1 MSQTKIL
8 VCGCE
13 PAAPTMDAEVEQLVA
28 QGLTFVPIQRACR
41 DRLTDTAQLAQSG
54 PCVMGCTQESSVFQS
69 VSNLSQDLQTINL
82 RGVLRGQGF
91 DDKSQLA
98 AALAAKA
105 AFRMAYKADP
115 VPAVLFRSHGHLAV
129 ISDDDFGFDLA
140 STASSGLD
148 VEFLVKN
155 PNTLHLNG
163 ERSMQVAAVDV
174 LQLQGYLGHFTLKV
188 KKSNPVDTEL
198 CTRCG
203 ACAAACPTQ
212 SISPDSLTINLDSCD
227 RSGACMKACGGF
239 QAISFADLEQTS
251 ERQCEL
257 VVDCTEKGLFSDRQA
272 PLGYWHVG
280 RSHAL
285 LAQAMLEAVQMVGEF
300 EKPKFFNYTESL
312 CAHSRSEKQGCNNCI
327 DTCSTKAISSAGK
340 GVKVDPQLCLGC
352 GTCTAVCPTGA
363 MQYAYSPVVSIGSAL
378 KAALKVFKDNKGR
391 RAEVVLHQ
399 KDMPS
404 NWLEQAKRISKGQAI
419 IPNVGESNTTLIPVE
434 LHHGASMGP
443 DLWLSA
449 LAYGAERVSVVL
461 TPEEHKHYHVAL
473 SAQMDWV
480 NEVLTAMGLGSRVRI
495 LAAGSSYELFKPSRN
510 ALNEIPLASFAMA
523 DNKRARMEFA
533 FEHLLQHAAVQPQT
547 PVALPK
553 GSPFGA
559 VLVNTDKCTL
569 CMSCTGAC
577 PSSALIDNPLEPQLR
592 FIERNCVQCGLC
604 ASTCPEGAIEL
615 VPQLNL
621 TATAKAKQ
629 VLNQSQPFH
638 CIKCAKPFGTKHMI
652 ESMLERLAAHSMFQD
667 NANRLKMCADCRVT
681 DMYSRKDEMTIFE
694 VKP

>member
-1 MSQTKIL
+1 MTQTKIL

-13 PAAPTMDAEVEQLVA
+13 PGAPSMESEIERLSAE
-28 QGLTFVPIQRACR
+28 GLRFAPIQRACR
-41 DRLTDTAQLAQSG
+41 DNLGETARLAQSG
-54 PCVMGCTQESSVFQS
+54 PCMMGCTQESSVFQN
-69 VSNLSQDLQTINL
+69 VSKLAPDFQTINL
-82 RGVLRGQGF
+82 RGVLKGQTS
-91 DDKSQLA
+91 DSKIQIA
-98 AALAAKA
+98 AAIAAKS
-105 AFRMAYKADP
+105 AFAQAYKADP

-129 ISDDDFGFDLA
+129 VSDDDFGFELA
-140 STASSGLD
+140 SAASSGLD
-148 VEFLVKN
+148 IEFLVKN
-155 PNTLHLNG
+155 PHSLALSGN
-163 ERSMQVAAVDV
+163 RSIQVAAVEV
-174 LQLQGYLGHFTLKV
+174 TQAQGYLGSFTLKV

-203 ACAAACPTQ
+203 ACAAVCPTQ
-212 SISPDSLTINLDSCD
+212 SISQESLTINLDSCD
-227 RSGACMKACGGF
+227 KSGACIKACGGF
-239 QAISFADLEQTS
+239 AAISFADLEHVS
-251 ERQCEL
+251 ERHCEL
-257 VVDCTEKGLFSDRQA
+257 LIDCTETGLFADRQA

-280 RSHAL
+280 RSQAL

-300 EKPKFFNYTESL
+300 EKPKFFNFTENL

-327 DTCSTKAISSAGK
+327 ETCSTKAISSAGK
-340 GVKVDPQLCLGC
+340 GIKVDPQLCLGC

-363 MQYAYSPVVSIGSAL
+363 LQYAYSPVVSIGTAL
-378 KAALKVFKDNKGR
+378 KAGLKVFRDNGGQ
-391 RAEVVLHQ
+391 RAEIVLHQ

-404 NWLEQAKRISKGQAI
+404 NWLEHAKRIAGVQA
-419 IPNVGESNTTLIPVE
+419 PGLTRGHGHMALIPIE

-461 TPEEHKHYHVAL
+461 TAEEHKHYHVAL
-473 SAQMDWV
+473 SAQADWV
-480 NEVLTAMGLGSRVRI
+480 NEVLVALGMGPRLRVLSVGSADA
-495 LAAGSSYELFKPSRN
+495 LFAANSVSQKEV
-510 ALNEIPLASFAMA
+510 PLASFAMA

-533 FEHLLQHAAVQPQT
+533 FEHLLQHATSQPT
-547 PVALPK
+547 GPIALPK

-559 VLVNTDKCTL
+559 VLVNKDKCTL

-604 ASTCPEGAIEL
+604 ASTCPEDAIEL
-615 VPQLNL
+615 LPQLNL
-621 TATAKAKQ
+621 TASAKTKR
-629 VLNQSQPFH
+629 VLNESAPFH

-652 ESMLERLAAHSMFQD
+652 ESMLGRLAGHSMFQD

>member
-1 MSQTKIL
+1 MNGEIERL
-8 VCGCE
+8 E
-13 PAAPTMDAEVEQLVA
+13 AD
-28 QGLTFVPIQRACR
+28 GLSFVPIQRACR
-41 DRLTDTAQLAQSG
+41 DNVVETAKLAESG
-54 PCVMGCTQESSVFQS
+54 PCLMGCTQEASIFQN
-69 VSNLSQDLQTINL
+69 VSNLAQDFQTINL
-82 RGVLRGQGF
+82 RGILRGQASNNS
-91 DDKSQLA
+91 KTQMA

-105 AFRMAYKADP
+105 AYSQAYRADP

-129 ISDDDFGFDLA
+129 VSDDDFGFELA

-155 PNTLHLNG
+155 ANTLTLTG
-163 ERSMQVAAVDV
+163 GRSVQVAAVEV
-174 LQLQGYLGHFTLKV
+174 THAQGYLGDFTLKV

-203 ACAAACPTQ
+203 ACADACPTQ
-212 SISPDSLTINLDSCD
+212 SISRDSLTINLDSCD
-227 RSGACMKACGGF
+227 KSGACIKACGSF
-239 QAISFADLEQTS
+239 QAISFADMDQVS
-251 ERQCEL
+251 ERNCEL
-257 VVDCTEKGLFSDRQA
+257 LIDCTEEGLFADRQA

-300 EKPKFFNYTESL
+300 EKPKFFSYTESL
-312 CAHSRSEKQGCNNCI
+312 CAHSRSEKLGCNNCI

-340 GVKVDPQLCLGC
+340 GIKVNPQLCLGC

-363 MQYAYSPVVSIGSAL
+363 IQYAYSPVVSIGTAL
-378 KAALKVFKDNKGR
+378 KVALKVFKDNGGQ

-404 NWLEQAKRISKGQAI
+404 NWMEQAKRLAHKPAQNHS
-419 IPNVGESNTTLIPVE
+419 TTTFIPVE

-449 LAYGAERVSVVL
+449 VAYGAERVSVVI
-461 TPEEHKHYHVAL
+461 TPEEHKHYFSAL
-473 SAQMDWV
+473 SGQAAWV
-480 NEVLTAMGLGSRVRI
+480 NVVLKALGMGPRIRI
-495 LAAGSSYELFKPSRN
+495 LSSGSAHELFESEASSLTTAPVS
-510 ALNEIPLASFAMA
+510 IPQASFAMA
-523 DNKRARMEFA
+523 DNKRSRLEFA
-533 FEHLLQHAAVQPQT
+533 FEHLLQHALTPPVQAIP
-547 PVALPK
+547 LPK
-553 GSPFGA
+553 GAPFGA
-559 VLVNTDKCTL
+559 VLVNKDKCTL
-569 CMSCTGAC
+569 CLSCTGAC

-604 ASTCPEGAIEL
+604 QTTCPENAIEL

-621 TATAKAKQ
+621 LATAKGKQ
-629 VLNQSQPFH
+629 VLNESQPFH
-638 CIKCAKPFGTKHMI
+638 CIKCAKAFGTKHMI
-652 ESMLERLAAHSMFQD
+652 ESMLSRLAGHSMFQD

>member
-13 PAAPTMDAEVEQLVA
+13 PGSPKMDAEVEQLAA

-41 DRLTDTAQLAQSG
+41 DRLAETAQLAQSG
-54 PCVMGCTQESSVFQS
+54 PCVMGCTQESSVFQN
-69 VSNLSQDLQTINL
+69 VSNLSSDFQTINL
-82 RGVLRGQGF
+82 RGVLKGQGL
-91 DDKSQLA
+91 DEKSQLA

-105 AFRMAYKADP
+105 AFHLAYKADP

-129 ISDDDFGFDLA
+129 ISDDEFGFDLA

-155 PNTLHLNG
+155 PNALSLMG
-163 ERSMQVAAVDV
+163 DRPMQVAAVEV
-174 LQLQGYLGHFTLKV
+174 VQLQGYLGQFTLRV

-203 ACAAACPTQ
+203 ACVAACPTQ
-212 SISPDSLTINLDSCD
+212 SISPDSLTVNLDSCD
-227 RSGACMKACGGF
+227 RSGMCIKACGSF
-239 QAISFADLEQTS
+239 QAISFADLDQIS
-251 ERQCEL
+251 ERQVEL
-257 VVDCTEKGLFSDRQA
+257 VIDCTEKGLFSDRQA

-363 MQYAYSPVVSIGSAL
+363 MQYAYSPVVSIGTAL
-378 KAALKVFKDNKGR
+378 KTALKVFKDNQGR
-391 RAEVVLHQ
+391 RAEIVLHQ

-404 NWLEQAKRISKGQAI
+404 NWLEQAKRIASIELAANQ
-419 IPNVGESNTTLIPVE
+419 PDEFCSTLIPVE

-449 LAYGAERVSVVL
+449 LAYGAERVTVVL

-473 SAQMDWV
+473 SAQTAWV
-480 NEVLTAMGLGSRVRI
+480 NEVLTAMGLGPRVRI
-495 LAAGSSYELFKPSRN
+495 LSAGSSHELFRPGIPMAN
-510 ALNEIPLASFAMA
+510 AIPLASFAMA

-533 FEHLLQHAAVQPQT
+533 FEHLLQHASVQPQA

-559 VLVNTDKCTL
+559 VLVNKDKCTL

-621 TATAKAKQ
+621 TASAKAKQ

-681 DMYSRKDEMTIFE
+681 DMYSRTDEMTIFE

>member
-1 MSQTKIL
+1 MTQTKIL

-13 PAAPTMDAEVEQLVA
+13 PSAPSMNGEIERLKAEGMD
-28 QGLTFVPIQRACR
+28 FVPIQRACR
-41 DRLTDTAQLAQSG
+41 DNVVETAKYAESG
-54 PCVMGCTQESSVFQS
+54 PCVMGCTQEASVFQN
-69 VSNLSQDLQTINL
+69 VSNLADDFQTINL
-82 RGVLRGQGF
+82 RGILRGQGTTN
-91 DDKSQLA
+91 KIQLA
-98 AALAAKA
+98 ASLAAKA
-105 AFRMAYKADP
+105 AYSNAYKADP

-129 ISDDDFGFDLA
+129 VSDDDFGFELA

-148 VEFLVKN
+148 VEFLVRN
-155 PNTLHLNG
+155 ANSLTLSG
-163 ERSMQVAAVDV
+163 SRAIQVAAVEV
-174 LQLQGYLGHFTLKV
+174 TQVQGYLGSFTLKV

-203 ACAAACPTQ
+203 ACVEVCPTQ
-212 SISPDSLTINLDSCD
+212 SISADSFTINLDSCD
-227 RSGACMKACGGF
+227 KSGACVKACGSF
-239 QAISFADLEQTS
+239 QAISFADLDQVS
-251 ERQCEL
+251 ERNCEL
-257 VVDCTEKGLFSDRQA
+257 LIDCTEKGLFADRQA

-300 EKPKFFNYTESL
+300 EKPKFFSYSESL
-312 CAHSRSEKQGCNNCI
+312 CAHSRSEKLGCNNCI
-327 DTCSTKAISSAGK
+327 ETCSTKAISSAGK
-340 GVKVDPQLCLGC
+340 GIQVNPQLCLGC

-363 MQYAYSPVVSIGSAL
+363 IQYAYSPVVSIGTAL
-378 KAALKVFKDNKGR
+378 KVALKVFKDNGGQS
-391 RAEVVLHQ
+391 AEIVLHQ

-404 NWLEQAKRISKGQAI
+404 NWLEQAKRVASIQGT
-419 IPNVGESNTTLIPVE
+419 NNTTSNTLIPIE

-449 LAYGAERVSVVL
+449 VAYGAQRVSVVL
-461 TPEEHKHYHVAL
+461 TPEEHKHYFSAL
-473 SAQMDWV
+473 HGQADWV
-480 NEVLTAMGLGSRVRI
+480 NEVFKALGLGPRIRILSTGSSHELFGSKSEQLTA
-495 LAAGSSYELFKPSRN
+495 
-510 ALNEIPLASFAMA
+510 IPQASFAMA

-533 FEHLLQHAAVQPQT
+533 FEHLLAHASAQPEQAI
-547 PVALPK
+547 PLPK
-553 GSPFGA
+553 GTPFGA
-559 VLVNTDKCTL
+559 VLVNKDKCTL
-569 CMSCTGAC
+569 CLSCTGAC

-604 ASTCPEGAIEL
+604 ETTCPENAIQL

-621 TATAKAKQ
+621 MASAKAKQ
-629 VLNQSQPFH
+629 VLNESQPFH

-652 ESMLERLAAHSMFQD
+652 ESMLNRLAGHSMFQD